1 MRKAKAAAEK
11 KAKAAMIKKETGED
25 VPEEED
31 EEEDDEKA
39 ADEKKEEDDPEA
51 LEEEEEEE
59 GAEEE
64 EEELEPPEVELT
76 TEERNM
82 VFCKT
87 GTPDL
92 TNYVLNMSFT
102 SFSVPD
108 KDEPF
113 DEIRYEWL
121 KGVKCTEY
129 VKQWVLD
136 RKLTTRVEDITPSE
150 WFIGKW
156 KEWQKVIQVWHLKH
170 NEYKN
175 AMTKK
180 AADRNAKIAQRA
192 QKKAAAE
199 KLAALKAESEERGES
214 EKEGVEE
221 EPEDQDMDL
230 EEEDEEEEKIDFD
243 KVDVFGVED
252 VLDLG
257 GGEPLF
263 CKFGFEDWTLMT
275 LRHELHLL
283 AHGFRRDCKDPDRLG
298 IHLDHLAFYY
308 HKYFKK
314 TLSTKFFG
322 VESSKEVIDLVR
334 DCVVVN
340 PKNQVVEAQLPDDM
354 ESHGIFVMLTEESRR
369 DRQRRIDL
377 GDESAVLKLTQP
389 QYAQTAQR
397 SQAGSVRPYQA
408 GAIQAGAAVRP
419 QPWYNQRPQFAGMYR
434 PGVSY
439 GAARPYA
446 AWRPTWG

>member
-1 MRKAKAAAEK
+1 
-11 KAKAAMIKKETGED
+11 
-25 VPEEED
+25 
-31 EEEDDEKA
+31 
-39 ADEKKEEDDPEA
+39 
-51 LEEEEEEE
+51 
-59 GAEEE
+59 
-64 EEELEPPEVELT
+64 
-76 TEERNM
+76 
-82 VFCKT
+82 
-87 GTPDL
+87 
-92 TNYVLNMSFT
+92 
-102 SFSVPD
+102 
-108 KDEPF
+108 
-113 DEIRYEWL
+113 
-121 KGVKCTEY
+121 
-129 VKQWVLD
+129 
-136 RKLTTRVEDITPSE
+136 
-150 WFIGKW
+150 
-156 KEWQKVIQVWHLKH
+156 
-170 NEYKN
+170 
-175 AMTKK
+175 
-180 AADRNAKIAQRA
+180 
-192 QKKAAAE
+192 
-199 KLAALKAESEERGES
+199 
-214 EKEGVEE
+214 
-221 EPEDQDMDL
+221 
-230 EEEDEEEEKIDFD
+230 
-243 KVDVFGVED
+243 
-252 VLDLG
+252 
-257 GGEPLF
+257 
-263 CKFGFEDWTLMT
+263 MT